1 MSFGVVLLCHEDFG
15 RAAQAARVWAA
26 GGCPVMVH
34 VDARVPVAAFD
45 GFRAALA
52 DLPGVA
58 FTPRF
63 ACEWGTWGLVAATL
77 AASER
82 LLAAHPGLGHVYL
95 ASGACLPLR
104 PVAELAAYLARHPD
118 TDFIESVTTADAG
131 WTVAGL
137 SEERF
142 TLRFPF
148 AWRRQ
153 RRLFDLAVDLQ
164 RRLGLRRRR
173 PEGIAPHLGS
183 QWWCLT
189 RATLAGILADPRR
202 AEFDRFFRHVWIP
215 DESYFQTL
223 ARRHA
228 RRIESRSLTLSKFDF
243 AGRPHLFYDDHA
255 ALLRQSGCFVARKIW
270 PGAAGLYAGFPVAAR
285 SAAVPDPDRVER
297 VFARAEDERQRGR
310 PGLYNQARFPRR
322 DAENGKTPA
331 PYAVLTGLPD
341 LFPGLDSWLAR
352 ATGLTVHGRLF
363 GPGPAEFAGGAAGA
377 AGGLS
382 PAPALRD
389 HDRRAFLTNLLWGAR
404 GDRLAFAARPGDTD
418 ALDWFIA
425 TDPNARVFVVAGAW
439 IVPLARSTG
448 SFADLRAEAAR
459 LRHAET
465 AQLAILR
472 SAHVKARVRVWPLE
486 AAVAAPGPLLRGL
499 LEDIGGPR
507 ATPPVQAALAPDL
520 LPPLADLTGVPEL
533 MRQLRDS
540 GLPPPGLDPALLPP
554 SPRAGVP
561 A

>member
-1 MSFGVVLLCHEDFG
+1 MNFGVVLLCHEDFG
-15 RAAQAARVWAA
+15 RAAQAARVWAT
-26 GGCPVMVH
+26 GGCPMAVH
-34 VDARVPVAAFD
+34 VDARVPEAPFGA
-45 GFRAALA
+45 FRAALS
-52 DLPGVA
+52 DLPGVT

-77 AASER
+77 SACER

-104 PVAELAAYLARHPD
+104 PVAELRDHLARHPD

-148 AWRRQ
+148 AWRRH
-153 RRLFDLAVDLQ
+153 RRLFDAAVALQ
-164 RRLGLRRRR
+164 RRLGLRRRL
-173 PEGIAPHLGS
+173 PAGLAPHLGS

-189 RATLAGILADPRR
+189 RATLTAILNDPRR
-202 AEFDRFFRHVWIP
+202 ADHERWFRAVWIP

-255 ALLRQSGCFVARKIW
+255 PLLRQSGCFVARKIW
-270 PGAAGLYAGFPVAAR
+270 PGADGLYATFPAPSAPGAR
-285 SAAVPDPDRVER
+285 PEPSRVER
-297 VFARAEDERQRGR
+297 VFARAEAERQRGR

-331 PYAVLTGLPD
+331 PYAVLAGLDD

-363 GPGPAEFAGGAAGA
+363 GPGRVAFAGGAAGA
-377 AGGLS
+377 PGGLCD
-382 PAPALRD
+382 APALRD
-389 HDRRAFLTNLLWGAR
+389 HDPRAFLTNLLWGAR
-404 GDRLAFAARPGDTD
+404 GDRLAFAARPGDTA

-425 TDPNARVFVVAGAW
+425 TDPNARVFVVTGAW
-439 IVPLARSTG
+439 IVPLARDTG
-448 SFADLRAEAAR
+448 SFADLRRQAAR
-459 LRHAET
+459 LRQAER
-465 AQLAILR
+465 AQLAILH
-472 SAHVKARVRVWPLE
+472 SAHAKARVRVWPLE
-486 AAVAAPGPLLRGL
+486 EAVAAPEPVLRTL
-499 LEDIGGPR
+499 LEEIGGPR
-507 ATPPVQAALAPDL
+507 ATPVMQAALAADL
-520 LPPLADLTGVPEL
+520 LPPLADLTGVTQL
-533 MRQLRDS
+533 MRRLRDS
-540 GLPPPGLDPALLPP
+540 GLPPAVPDAALPGVAGAELPA
-554 SPRAGVP
+554 
-561 A
+561 

>member
-34 VDARVPVAAFD
+34 VDARVPAADFD

-52 DLPGVA
+52 DLPGLV

-77 AASER
+77 AGCER

-104 PVAELAAYLARHPD
+104 PGADLADHLARPPD

-148 AWRRQ
+148 AWRRH
-153 RRLFDLAVDLQ
+153 RGLFDRAVALQ
-164 RRLGLRRRR
+164 RRLGLRRRL
-173 PEGIAPHLGS
+173 PLGIEPHLGS

-189 RATLAGILADPRR
+189 RATLQGILGDPRR
-202 AEFDRFFRHVWIP
+202 AALERWFRHVWIP

-223 ARRHA
+223 ARHHA
-228 RRIESRSLTLSKFDF
+228 RQIESRSLTLSKFDF
-243 AGRPHLFYDDHA
+243 AGRPHLFHDDHA
-255 ALLRQSGCFVARKIW
+255 ALLHQSGCFVARKIW
-270 PGAAGLYAGFPVAAR
+270 PGAEALYARFPAPVPPGT
-285 SAAVPDPDRVER
+285 VPDPARVHR
-297 VFARAEDERQRGR
+297 IFARAEAERQRGR
-310 PGLYNQARFPRR
+310 PGLYNQARFPRT

-331 PYAVLTGLPD
+331 PYAVLQGLPD
-341 LFPGLDSWLAR
+341 LFPGLDGWLAR

-363 GPGPAEFAGGAAGA
+363 GPDRVEFAGGAPGA
-377 AGGLS
+377 PGGLCA
-382 PAPALRD
+382 APDLRD
-389 HDRRAFLTNLLWGAR
+389 HDPRAFLTNLLWGAR
-404 GDRLAFAARPGDTD
+404 GDRQAFAARPGDTA

-425 TDPNARVFVVAGAW
+425 TDPNARLFIVTGAW

-448 SFADLRAEAAR
+448 SFADLRREAAR
-459 LRHAET
+459 LRQAET

-472 SAHVKARVRVWPLE
+472 SAHAKARLRLWPIE
-486 AAVAAPGPLLRGL
+486 EVVAAPGPALAALI
-499 LEDIGGPR
+499 EDIGGPR
-507 ATPPVQAALAPDL
+507 ATPSVQAALAPDL

-533 MRQLRDS
+533 LRRLRDS
-540 GLPPPGLDPALLPP
+540 GLPPAVAEAALPGTIPSGMPA
-554 SPRAGVP
+554 
-561 A
+561 